1 MPNLGYIPWAPAIS
15 NLNPAPTYGA
25 LTPTGI
31 PRGSEPFAP
40 AAGSVGG
47 GYGGLPAYT
56 FGGAGSGA
64 IPGTYSAA
72 SGGIPNP
79 PTAGQSA
86 GTALQVGQ
94 NVLPGY
100 LNLAGQLSGGQ
111 QGMLLSQLES
121 ALPGAGAARA
131 LNMGNISS
139 MLKGELSPYTI
150 ANIVNMAASRGVAAG
165 TPGSP
170 VTEAGIQ
177 EAIGNDSQML
187 ELQAAQMLNQAQA
200 NAPVVSPLP
209 FPYYGVSSE
218 QQAANDLLK
227 AIYGSAPIP
236 QAAQDQMMR
245 MLQAGMNRGYNMGYG
260 AGPMYPTYNPLSSM
274 LGSYGSNLGLPSGTF
289 QTSPISSA
297 LTAEDLSSQYP
308 ELGLGWAPS
317 NATPTMLDAELQN
330 WYNYIDQTPEMD
342 FADVQYALEY

>member
-72 SGGIPNP
+72 SGGIPNV

-121 ALPGAGAARA
+121 ALPGAGQARA
-131 LNMGNISS
+131 MNMKNIQA
-139 MLKGELSPYTI
+139 LLSGQIPSDVLS
-150 ANIVNMAASRGVAAG
+150 NIVNFGAERGIAAG

-170 VTEAGIQ
+170 VNEAGIMKS
-177 EAIGNDSQML
+177 IGL
-187 ELQAAQMLNQAQA
+187 EGLGLEQLGASELLQAQS

-342 FADVQYALEY
+342 SADVLYALGY